1 MTRPMFSGA
10 ITALVTPFR
19 NGAIDTVSLSD
30 LVNWQIDQ
38 GIDGLLACGCT
49 GEAATLSNEEHHQ
62 VVRTVLEAA
71 EGRVPV
77 IAGSGTNDTE
87 SSVKLSLETADLGVD
102 AVLLITPYY
111 NKPTPEGQIEH
122 YTLVADAV
130 DCPVILYN
138 VPGRTGTNMLP
149 STIARLAEH
158 PRIVAVKDAA
168 GSAERVTAILNLCD
182 ITVLSGD
189 DPIAMAQVALGAAG
203 VISVVSNIA
212 PAAMSE
218 LISHT
223 ASGNLQEAR
232 KIQSRLYP
240 VIKAMFLETNPM
252 PVKKSL
258 VLMGRIQDELRL
270 PLVSMKEEY
279 VPELRK
285 ILEQADLI

>member
-1 MTRPMFSGA
+1 MFSGA

-49 GEAATLSNEEHHQ
+49 GEAATLTTEEHHQ

-77 IAGSGTNDTE
+77 IAGTGTNDTA
-87 SSVKLSLETADLGVD
+87 SSVQLSLETAALGVD

-122 YTLVADAV
+122 YSLIADAV

-149 STIARLAEH
+149 STIAKLAEH
-158 PRIVAVKDAA
+158 PRIVAIKDAA
-168 GSAERVTAILNLCD
+168 GSAERVTAIRNLCD

-223 ASGNLQEAR
+223 ASGNLQKAR

-258 VLMGRIQDELRL
+258 ALMGRIQDELRL
-270 PLVSMKEEY
+270 PLVSMKEEF
-279 VPELRK
+279 VPELRR
-285 ILEQADLI
+285 ILEEADLIS

>member
-1 MTRPMFSGA
+1 MFSGA
-10 ITALVTPFR
+10 ITALVTPFN
-19 NGAIDTVSLSD
+19 NGAIDTISLRN
-30 LVNWQIDQ
+30 LVNWQIEQ

-49 GEAATLSNEEHHQ
+49 GEAATLTAEEHHQ

-77 IAGSGTNDTE
+77 IAGTGTNYTA
-87 SSVKLSLETADLGVD
+87 SSVELSMETAALGVD

-122 YTLVADAV
+122 YTAVADEV

-149 STIARLAEH
+149 ETIARLAEH

-189 DPIAMAQVALGAAG
+189 DAIAMAQVALGAAG

-218 LISHT
+218 LISDT
-223 ASGNLQEAR
+223 AKGNLQEAR
-232 KIQSRLYP
+232 KIQARLYP
-240 VIKAMFLETNPM
+240 VIKAMFIETNPM

-258 VLMGRIQDELRL
+258 AMMGRIQDELRL
-270 PLVSMKEEY
+270 PLVSMKEEFA
-279 VPELRK
+279 PELRR
-285 ILEQADLI
+285 ILEKADLF

>member
-1 MTRPMFSGA
+1 MFSGA
-10 ITALVTPFR
+10 ITALVTPFN
-19 NGAIDTVSLSD
+19 NGAIDTVSLRN
-30 LVNWQIDQ
+30 LVNWQIEQ

-49 GEAATLSNEEHHQ
+49 GEAATLTAEEHHQ

-77 IAGSGTNDTE
+77 IAGTGTNYTA
-87 SSVKLSLETADLGVD
+87 SSVELSMETAALGVD

-122 YTLVADAV
+122 YTAVADEV

-149 STIARLAEH
+149 ETIARLAEH

-168 GSAERVTAILNLCD
+168 GSVERVTAILNLCD

-189 DPIAMAQVALGAAG
+189 DAIAMAQVALGAAG

-218 LISHT
+218 LISDT
-223 ASGNLQEAR
+223 AKGNLLEAR
-232 KIQSRLYP
+232 KIQARLYP
-240 VIKAMFLETNPM
+240 VIKAMFIETNPM

-258 VLMGRIQDELRL
+258 AMMGRIQDELRL
-270 PLVSMKEEY
+270 PLVSMKEEFA
-279 VPELRK
+279 PELRR
-285 ILEQADLI
+285 ILERADLF

>member
-1 MTRPMFSGA
+1 MFSGA

-19 NGAIDTVSLSD
+19 NGAIDTVSLSN
-30 LVNWQIDQ
+30 LVSWQIDQ

-49 GEAATLSNEEHHQ
+49 GEAATLSTEEHHL
-62 VVRTVLEAA
+62 VVRTVLEVA

-77 IAGSGTNDTE
+77 IAGTGTNDTE
-87 SSVKLSLETADLGVD
+87 TSVKLSLETAALGVD

-111 NKPTPEGQIEH
+111 NKPTPEGQIDH
-122 YTLVADAV
+122 YSLVADAV

-168 GSAERVTAILNLCD
+168 GSAERVTAIRNLCD
-182 ITVLSGD
+182 ITILSGD

-218 LISHT
+218 LISLA

-258 VLMGRIQDELRL
+258 ALMGRIQDELRL

-279 VPELRK
+279 VPELKR
-285 ILEQADLI
+285 ILERADLI

>member
-1 MTRPMFSGA
+1 MFSGA
-10 ITALVTPFR
+10 ITALVTPFN
-19 NGAIDTVSLSD
+19 NGAIDTVSLRN
-30 LVNWQIDQ
+30 LVNWQIEQ

-49 GEAATLSNEEHHQ
+49 GEAATLTAEEHHQ

-77 IAGSGTNDTE
+77 IAGTGTNYTA
-87 SSVKLSLETADLGVD
+87 SSVELSMETAALGVD

-122 YTLVADAV
+122 YTAVADEV

-149 STIARLAEH
+149 ETIARLAEH

-189 DPIAMAQVALGAAG
+189 DAIAMAQVALGAAG

-218 LISHT
+218 LISDT
-223 ASGNLQEAR
+223 AKGNLQEAR
-232 KIQSRLYP
+232 KIQARLYP
-240 VIKAMFLETNPM
+240 VIKAMFIETNPM

-258 VLMGRIQDELRL
+258 AMMGRIQDEIRL
-270 PLVSMKEEY
+270 PLVSMKEEFA
-279 VPELRK
+279 PELRR
-285 ILEQADLI
+285 ILEKADLF

>member
-1 MTRPMFSGA
+1 MFSGA

-19 NGAIDTVSLSD
+19 NGAIDTVSLSG
-30 LVNWQIDQ
+30 LVSWQIDQ

-49 GEAATLSNEEHHQ
+49 GEAATLSTEEHHL
-62 VVRTVLEAA
+62 VVRTVLEVA

-77 IAGSGTNDTE
+77 IAGTGTNDTE
-87 SSVKLSLETADLGVD
+87 TSVKLSLETAALGVD

-111 NKPTPEGQIEH
+111 NKPTPEGQIDH
-122 YTLVADAV
+122 YSLVADAV

-168 GSAERVTAILNLCD
+168 GSAERVTAIRNLCD
-182 ITVLSGD
+182 ITILSGD

-218 LISHT
+218 LISLA

-258 VLMGRIQDELRL
+258 ALMGRIQDELRL

-279 VPELRK
+279 VPELKR
-285 ILEQADLI
+285 ILERADLI

>member
-1 MTRPMFSGA
+1 MFSGA

-19 NGAIDTVSLSD
+19 KGAIDTVSLSD

-49 GEAATLSNEEHHQ
+49 GEAATLSTEEHHL

-77 IAGSGTNDTE
+77 IAGTGTNDTE
-87 SSVKLSLETADLGVD
+87 SSVRLSRETADLGVD

-149 STIARLAEH
+149 EAIALLSEH
-158 PRIVAVKDAA
+158 PRIVAIKDAA

-218 LISHT
+218 LIST
-223 ASGNLQEAR
+223 AASGNLQEAR

-240 VIKAMFLETNPM
+240 VIKAMFLQTNPM

-258 VLMGRIQDELRL
+258 ALMGRIQNELRL

-279 VPELRK
+279 VPELRR

>member
-1 MTRPMFSGA
+1 MFSGA

-19 NGAIDTVSLSD
+19 NGAIDTVSLVD
-30 LVNWQIDQ
+30 LVNWQIGQ

-49 GEAATLSNEEHHQ
+49 GEAATLSTEEHHL
-62 VVRTVLEAA
+62 VVQTVLEAA

-77 IAGSGTNDTE
+77 IAGTGTNDTE
-87 SSVKLSLETADLGVD
+87 SSVKLSLETAALGVD

-149 STIARLAEH
+149 STIAQLAQH
-158 PRIVAVKDAA
+158 PQIVAVKDAA
-168 GSAERVTAILNLCD
+168 GSAERVTAIQNLCD
-182 ITVLSGD
+182 ITILSGD

-218 LISHT
+218 LISHA

-258 VLMGRIQDELRL
+258 ALMGRIQDELRL

-279 VPELRK
+279 VPELRR

>member
-1 MTRPMFSGA
+1 MVFSGA

-49 GEAATLSNEEHHQ
+49 GEAATLTTEEHHQ

-77 IAGSGTNDTE
+77 IAGTGTNDTE
-87 SSVKLSLETADLGVD
+87 TSVKLSLETEDLGVD

-122 YTLVADAV
+122 YSLVADAV

-149 STIARLAEH
+149 STIAQLARH
-158 PRIVAVKDAA
+158 PGIIAIKDAA
-168 GSAERVTAILNLCD
+168 GSAERVTAIRNLCD

-212 PAAMSE
+212 PADMSE
-218 LISHT
+218 LISNT

-240 VIKAMFLETNPM
+240 VMKAMFLETNPM

-258 VLMGRIQDELRL
+258 ALMGRIQDELRL
-270 PLVSMKEEY
+270 PLVSMKEEL
-279 VPELRK
+279 VPELRR

>member
-1 MTRPMFSGA
+1 MFSGA

-19 NGAIDTVSLSD
+19 NGAIDTVSICN
-30 LVNWQIDQ
+30 LVNWQIEQ

-49 GEAATLSNEEHHQ
+49 GEAATLSTEEHHH
-62 VVRTVLEAA
+62 VVRTVLETT

-77 IAGSGTNDTE
+77 IAGTGTNDTA
-87 SSVKLSLETADLGVD
+87 SSVKLSLETAALGVD

-122 YTLVADAV
+122 YTRVADAV

-149 STIARLAEH
+149 ETIAQLAEH
-158 PRIVAVKDAA
+158 PRIVAIKDAA
-168 GSAERVTAILNLCD
+168 GSAERVTAIRNLCD

-203 VISVVSNIA
+203 VVSVVSNIA

-218 LISHT
+218 LISYA

-232 KIQSRLYP
+232 RIQTRLYP

-258 VLMGRIQDELRL
+258 ALMGRIQDELRL
-270 PLVSMKEEY
+270 PLVSMKEEF
-279 VPELRK
+279 VPELRR
-285 ILEQADLI
+285 ILEEADLI